1 MGIFGRPFKSAKE
14 GSPLYMKRHVLLP
27 FVAAGLALLP
37 VASTLAFETAQ
48 GVTATPIT
56 ALPFTITTSG
66 NYYLPANL
74 TSALPGGA
82 AITVAASQVVLDLN
96 GRTLASTAG
105 TAFTIGV
112 YVFNQVDVT
121 IQNGDIDGFGYAG
134 VYLAPN
140 STDNNAKNTVDN
152 IRFNNDVIG
161 VLSISGQ
168 SNWVKNC
175 IIDGGDIGIYF
186 FADLGGSRAS
196 NNILEAQKAG
206 EWPGMGIALLSQGGS
221 GTYFENNLVSKGS
234 STVGQLLGA
243 GDKFRFETFV
253 GGALHVGGVD
263 QLATSL

>member
-1 MGIFGRPFKSAKE
+1 
-14 GSPLYMKRHVLLP
+14 MKRHIVLS
-27 FVAAGLALLP
+27 FITAGLALLP
-37 VASTLAFETAQ
+37 LASSQAFETSVAV
-48 GVTATPIT
+48 GATAIT
-56 ALPFTITTSG
+56 SLPFTITASG

-74 TSALPGGA
+74 TFAAPGGA

-96 GRTLASTAG
+96 GRTLASGAG
-105 TAFTIGV
+105 SAFNIGV

-140 STDNNAKNTVDN
+140 STDNNAKNIVDN
-152 IRFNNDVIG
+152 VRFNGDAIA
-161 VLSISGQ
+161 VLSISGR

-196 NNILEAQKAG
+196 NNTLENQKAS
-206 EWPGMGIALLSQGGS
+206 EYPGMGIALLSINGT

-234 STVGQLLGA
+234 SPIGQLLGSA
-243 GDKFRFETFV
+243 DKFRFETFV
-253 GGALHVGGVD
+253 GGATHVGGVD
-263 QLATSL
+263 QLDTSL

>member
-1 MGIFGRPFKSAKE
+1 
-14 GSPLYMKRHVLLP
+14 MKRHVLLP
-27 FVAAGLALLP
+27 LVAAGLALLP
-37 VASTLAFETAQ
+37 VANTKAFQTAV
-48 GVTATPIT
+48 GVGATPIT

-66 NYYLPANL
+66 NYYLPTNL

-96 GRTLASTAG
+96 GRTLASSAG
-105 TAFTIGV
+105 SAFTIGV

-134 VYLAPN
+134 VYLASN

-152 IRFNNDVIG
+152 IRFNNNVIG
-161 VLSISGQ
+161 VLSVSGQ

-196 NNILEAQKAG
+196 NNTLENQKAS
-206 EWPGMGIALLSQGGS
+206 EYPGVGIALLSVGGT

-234 STVGQLLGA
+234 NPIGQMLGSA
-243 GDKFRFETFV
+243 DKFRFETFV
-253 GGALHVGGVD
+253 GGAIHVGGVD
-263 QLATSL
+263 QLDTSL

>member
-1 MGIFGRPFKSAKE
+1 
-14 GSPLYMKRHVLLP
+14 MKRHVVLSLIT
-27 FVAAGLALLP
+27 AGLALLS
-37 VASTLAFETAQ
+37 VAGTKAFETAQ
-48 GVTATPIT
+48 GVNATPIT
-56 ALPFTITTSG
+56 TLPFTITASG
-66 NYYLPANL
+66 NYYLPGNL
-74 TSALPGGA
+74 TYNGVGP

-96 GRTLASTAG
+96 GRTLSTSVG
-105 TAFTIGV
+105 TAFSIGV

-121 IQNGDIDGFGYAG
+121 IQNGDIDNFGYAG
-134 VYLAPN
+134 IYLAPN

-152 IRFNNDVIG
+152 VRFNNDLIG
-161 VLSISGQ
+161 VLSVSGQ

-196 NNILEAQKAG
+196 NNTLENQKAA
-206 EWPGMGIALLSQGGS
+206 EWPAMGVALLSVGGS

-234 STVGQLLGA
+234 NANGQVLGT

-253 GGALHVGGVD
+253 GGAGHVGGVD